1 MLFCCCIYEGTLSS
15 LQNSETVAAKR
26 KKARCQ
32 RQVTPRCPQPCSV
45 KHLWVIMAGKHGA
58 NQLDVS
64 ALSCEQ
70 QQTLRHFKI
79 KTRIANESY
88 LMSHPEVDVM
98 VGDFV
103 SGEMSSNSQVCIQK
117 CFFKGPLT
125 SVSLLQ
131 ITSPT
136 QTFTQVLSQK

>member
-1 MLFCCCIYEGTLSS
+1 
-15 LQNSETVAAKR
+15 
-26 KKARCQ
+26 
-32 RQVTPRCPQPCSV
+32 
-45 KHLWVIMAGKHGA
+45 MAGKHGA

-103 SGEMSSNSQVCIQK
+103 RKV
-117 CFFKGPLT
+117 
-125 SVSLLQ
+125 LLQ
-131 ITSPT
+131 RPTDIREFAADYFTNPNLHTSLVSKMKEGSDT
-136 QTFTQVLSQK
+136 E